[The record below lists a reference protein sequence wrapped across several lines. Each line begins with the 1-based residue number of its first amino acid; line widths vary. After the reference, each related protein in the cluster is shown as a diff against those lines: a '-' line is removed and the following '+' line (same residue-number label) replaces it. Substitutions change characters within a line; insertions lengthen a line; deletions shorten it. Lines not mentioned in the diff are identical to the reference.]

1 MCGLQ
6 KREFPFFAAAALG
19 SVLFTHG
26 LSGVSICFIV
36 ISCLIGQWS
45 GKELLNSNPFFE
57 PHMLNEIPIILIAS
71 KEQQEAEQ
79 NYYQNALGFGNSYI
93 FAENHEEANPPVAGN
108 RGVLIDEEFQES
120 HHNMDFTKK
129 IPLMRHGIQ
138 MTKSYCL
145 FWKVE
150 NDSEKI
156 QRFARI
162 LKSKFT

>member
-45 GKELLNSNPFFE
+45 GKELLNSNQLDLVLNDQRRVFSNKYVNFNLFEASCFIIIHEKHPMSSNPFFE

-71 KEQQEAEQ
+71 KEQQEAG
-79 NYYQNALGFGNSYI
+79 L
-93 FAENHEEANPPVAGN
+93 
-108 RGVLIDEEFQES
+108 
-120 HHNMDFTKK
+120 
-129 IPLMRHGIQ
+129 
-138 MTKSYCL
+138 
-145 FWKVE
+145 
-150 NDSEKI
+150 
-156 QRFARI
+156 
-162 LKSKFT
+162 